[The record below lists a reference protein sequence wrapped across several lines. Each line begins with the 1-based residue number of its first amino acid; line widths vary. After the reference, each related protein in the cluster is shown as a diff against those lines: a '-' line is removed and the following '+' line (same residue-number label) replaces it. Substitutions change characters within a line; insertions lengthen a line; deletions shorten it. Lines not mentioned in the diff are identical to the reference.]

1 MTFFLRSKDLCELS
15 INVILF
21 FFQNGNYNKC
31 KFNCSLSMDVAR
43 VIFV

>member
-21 FFQNGNYNKC
+21 FQNGNYNKC
-31 KFNCSLSMDVAR
+31 KFNCSLSMGVAR